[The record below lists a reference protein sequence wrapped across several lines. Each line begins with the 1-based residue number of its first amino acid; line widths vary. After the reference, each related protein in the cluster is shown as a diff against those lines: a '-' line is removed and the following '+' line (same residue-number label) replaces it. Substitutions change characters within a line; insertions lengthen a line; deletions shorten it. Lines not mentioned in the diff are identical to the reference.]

1 MEDIDDNN
9 INNDNAYVNCRASD
23 IIRLLKTKTDRKNIA
38 KELSMYVQISVYI
51 YISRRMK
58 KDSIVHFFFKLFQ
71 EKKR

>member
-38 KELSMYVQISVYI
+38 KELSKYIQISV
-51 YISRRMK
+51 
-58 KDSIVHFFFKLFQ
+58 
-71 EKKR
+71 